1 VQHTRRIAML
11 SLHTSPLEQPGG
23 GDAGGM
29 NVYVRALAGELAAAG
44 VGVEIFT
51 RSTGAE
57 LPRAQELSPGVL
69 VRHIAAGPARKVAK
83 EELPQLVHELAGG
96 IGTVAAGL
104 PAGHYD
110 AIHSHYWVSGMV
122 GLELARDWR
131 LPLVHTMHTMAKVK
145 NHHRS
150 LGQRAEPGAREDGE
164 QRIVR
169 NASRLI
175 ANTSAEA
182 AELESH
188 YQGSPQRID
197 VIAPGVDLTIFHPG
211 SRDSSRRRLG
221 IAPDLFHVAFAGRL
235 QRLKGPHVLV
245 KAAALLSRR
254 RPDIRLRV
262 SIIGSASGAEKYDLP
277 RLILEHG
284 VQHVVTLVPPVA
296 AGELADWYRSAD
308 VVAMPSSSESFGLVA
323 LEAEACGTPVLATR
337 VGGLPSAI
345 RDTVTGV
352 LVDGRDP
359 GDWAAALGTL
369 HDQPVERT
377 DLGRAAARFAQDF
390 GWDRTA
396 RGTIASY
403 NRAIAGLSPRP

>member
-1 VQHTRRIAML
+1 MQPIRRIAML

-29 NVYVRALAGELAAAG
+29 NVYVRALARELAAAG
-44 VGVEIFT
+44 VEVEIFT
-51 RSTGAE
+51 RSTRPGQPAVE
-57 LPRAQELSPGVL
+57 ELSEGVL
-69 VRHIAAGPARKVAK
+69 VRHIAAGPAGKVAK
-83 EELPQLVHELAGG
+83 EQLPRLVDDLAKG
-96 IGTVAAGL
+96 IGTVLG
-104 PAGHYD
+104 GSTRNRFD

-122 GLELARDWR
+122 GLLLARDWQ

-150 LGQRAEPGAREDGE
+150 SGQSEEPGAREDGE

-169 NASRLI
+169 DASRLI
-175 ANTSAEA
+175 ANTAAEA

-188 YQGSPQRID
+188 YHGRPQRID
-197 VIAPGVDLTIFHPG
+197 VISPGVDLAIFHPG
-211 SRDSSRRRLG
+211 SRDGSRRQLG
-221 IAPDLFHVAFAGRL
+221 INPGVFHVVFAGRL

-245 KAAALLSRR
+245 KAAALLSRK

-262 SIIGSASGAEKYDLP
+262 SIIGSPSGAEKYDLP

-284 VQHVVTLVPPVA
+284 LEHVVTLVPPMA
-296 AGELADWYRSAD
+296 ARQLADWYRSAD

-337 VGGLPSAI
+337 VGGLPSAV

-359 GDWAAALGTL
+359 QDWAKALGTL
-369 HDQPVERT
+369 HDEPRERA
-377 DLGRAAARFAQDF
+377 DLGLAAARFAQDF
-390 GWDRTA
+390 GWEHTA
-396 RGTIASY
+396 RRTLASY
-403 NRAIAGLSPRP
+403 DRAIAGPHIP